1 MKQSI
6 LKFLNPI
13 LFIFFTITAVA
24 MVLYKMT
31 GGSET
36 FGEIHEFAG
45 IMFFLTGI
53 LHLYYNWGWV
63 RANFL
68 KKKKKHL

>member
-13 LFIFFTITAVA
+13 LLIFFIVTVVA
-24 MVLYKMT
+24 MALYRLT

-45 IMFFLTGI
+45 IMFIIVGI
-53 LHLYYNWGWV
+53 LHLFYNWGWV
-63 RANFL
+63 RTNFL
-68 KKKKKHL
+68 KKKKKRL

>member
-13 LFIFFTITAVA
+13 LFIFFIVTAVA
-24 MVLYKMT
+24 LALYKVT
-31 GGSET
+31 GGHET
-36 FGEIHEFAG
+36 YREIHQFAG
-45 IMFFLTGI
+45 IMFMIVGI
-53 LHLYYNWGWV
+53 LHLFYNWGWV
-63 RANFL
+63 RTNFL